1 MRSEPGGTLRWL
13 PTWKDRGFFGKK
25 KKTFKERQKVKR
37 MRDVVIV
44 SATRT
49 PIGDFGGSLKEVSAT
64 SLAIAVI
71 QSSLQR
77 AGIEKKVVEQVIM
90 GNCFEP
96 LDQNVARI
104 AAVKSGLPLETPG
117 FTIVVNCASAMQAII
132 CGTQAIRDGDV
143 DAVITGGVESMSNA
157 PYILTTTRWGQRLQ
171 HGQLIDM
178 LWRAMQEYP
187 IGAGMGLTAENLA
200 EKYGI
205 SREEQ
210 DKFSLFSQQRASK
223 AVREGRFKD
232 EITPV
237 LIPQKKGEA
246 KIVDTDEHP
255 RPDVTLE
262 KLAKLPPAFKKDGT
276 VTAGNSSGLND
287 AAAVTVLMSK
297 EKAKEVGL
305 KPLAKIL
312 GYAIV
317 GVDPSYM
324 GIGPVPATKKVL
336 SKTGLSLKD
345 IQLIEIN
352 EAFAAQYLSCER
364 ELGFNRDIVNVN
376 GSGIALGH
384 PVGATGCRLVVT
396 LIHEMAKRNLTLGL
410 ATLCVGGGLG
420 FAVVIERG

>member
-1 MRSEPGGTLRWL
+1 
-13 PTWKDRGFFGKK
+13 
-25 KKTFKERQKVKR
+25 
-37 MRDVVIV
+37 VIV

-77 AGIEKKVVEQVIM
+77 AGIEKKAVEQVIM

-104 AAVKSGLPLETPG
+104 ASVKSGLPLETPG

-132 CGTQAIRDGDV
+132 CGVQAIRDGDV
-143 DAVITGGVESMSNA
+143 DTVITGGVESMSNA

-171 HGQLIDM
+171 HGQMIDM

-210 DKFSLFSQQRASK
+210 DKFSFLSQQRACK
-223 AVREGRFKD
+223 AVQGGRFKE

-237 LIPQKKGEA
+237 SIPQKKGEA

-297 EKAKEVGL
+297 EKAKEMGL

-324 GIGPVPATKKVL
+324 GIGPVPATRRVL
-336 SKTGLSLKD
+336 NKAGLSLKD

-352 EAFAAQYLSCER
+352 EAFAAQYLSCEK
-364 ELGFNRDIVNVN
+364 ELGLNRDIVNVN

-420 FAVVIERG
+420 FAVVVERL

>member
-1 MRSEPGGTLRWL
+1 MG
-13 PTWKDRGFFGKK
+13 
-25 KKTFKERQKVKR
+25 
-37 MRDVVIV
+37 DVVIV

-178 LWRAMQEYP
+178 LWKAMQEYP

-210 DKFSLFSQQRASK
+210 DKFSLLSQQRASK

-237 LIPQKKGEA
+237 SIPQKKGEA

-305 KPLAKIL
+305 MPLAKIL

-420 FAVVIERG
+420 FAMVIERG

>member
-1 MRSEPGGTLRWL
+1 
-13 PTWKDRGFFGKK
+13 
-25 KKTFKERQKVKR
+25 

-44 SATRT
+44 SAIRT
-49 PIGDFGGSLKEVSAT
+49 PIGDFGGSLRDLSAT
-64 SLAIAVI
+64 SLAIISIESAI
-71 QSSLQR
+71 QR
-77 AGIEKKVVEQVIM
+77 AGIEKKLVDQVIM

-117 FTIVVNCASAMQAII
+117 FTIVVNCASAMQAVI

-143 DAVITGGVESMSNA
+143 DVVIAGGVESMSNA
-157 PYILTTTRWGQRLQ
+157 PYILTTARWGQRLQ
-171 HGQLIDM
+171 HGQLTDM
-178 LWRAMQEYP
+178 LWKAMQEYP

-210 DKFSLFSQQRASK
+210 DRFSLLSQQRACK
-223 AVREGRFKD
+223 AIQEGRFKD

-237 LIPQKKGEA
+237 FVPQKKGEP
-246 KIVDTDEHP
+246 KVVDTDEHP
-255 RPDVTLE
+255 RPDTTLD
-262 KLAKLPPAFKKDGT
+262 KLAKLAPAFKKDGT

-287 AAAVTVLMSK
+287 AAAVTILMSK
-297 EKAKEVGL
+297 EKAKEMGL
-305 KPLAKIL
+305 KPMAKIL

-336 SKTGLSLKD
+336 NKLGLSLKD

-352 EAFAAQYLSCER
+352 EAFAAQYLSCEK
-364 ELGFNRDIVNVN
+364 ELGLNRDIVNVN

-384 PVGATGCRLVVT
+384 PVGATGCRLIVT
-396 LIHEMAKRNLTLGL
+396 LIHEMAKRDLTLGL

-420 FAVVIERG
+420 FAVLVERE

>member
-1 MRSEPGGTLRWL
+1 
-13 PTWKDRGFFGKK
+13 
-25 KKTFKERQKVKR
+25 

-49 PIGDFGGSLKEVSAT
+49 PIGDFGGSLKDVSAT
-64 SLAIAVI
+64 SLAMTVI
-71 QSSLQR
+71 ESSIQR
-77 AGIEKKVVEQVIM
+77 VGIEKKTIDQVIM

-96 LDQNVARI
+96 LDQNIARI
-104 AAVKSGLPLETPG
+104 AAVKCGLPLETAA
-117 FTIVVNCASAMQAII
+117 FTIVVNCASGMQAMI
-132 CGTQAIRDGDV
+132 CGTQAIRDGDMEV
-143 DAVITGGVESMSNA
+143 VLAGGVESMSTA

-205 SREEQ
+205 SREDQ
-210 DKFSLFSQQRASK
+210 DRFSWLSQQRACK
-223 AVREGRFKD
+223 AIQEGKFKN

-237 LIPQKKGEA
+237 SVPQKKGEV

-255 RPDVTLE
+255 RPDVTLD
-262 KLAKLPPAFKKDGT
+262 KLAKLPPAFKQGGT

-287 AAAVTVLMSK
+287 AAAVTILMSK
-297 EKAKEVGL
+297 EKAKELGL

-336 SKTGLSLKD
+336 GKVGLSLKD

-352 EAFAAQYLSCER
+352 EAFAAQYLSCEK
-364 ELGFNRDIVNVN
+364 ELELNRDIVNVN

-396 LIHEMAKRNLTLGL
+396 LIHEMAKRDLALGL

-420 FAVVIERG
+420 FAMVIEKL

>member
-1 MRSEPGGTLRWL
+1 
-13 PTWKDRGFFGKK
+13 
-25 KKTFKERQKVKR
+25 

-49 PIGDFGGSLKEVSAT
+49 PIGDFGGSLKEVSAV
-64 SLAIAVI
+64 SLAMRVI
-71 QSSLQR
+71 ESSLER
-77 AGIEKKVVEQVIM
+77 VGLEKKVVEQVIM

-117 FTIVVNCASAMQAII
+117 FTIVVNCASGMQAII
-132 CGTQAIRDGDV
+132 CGTQAIRDGDMNV
-143 DAVITGGVESMSNA
+143 VIAGGVESMSNA

-210 DKFSLFSQQRASK
+210 DRFSLLSQQRACQ
-223 AVREGRFKD
+223 AIQGGRFKD
-232 EITPV
+232 EVTPI

-246 KIVDTDEHP
+246 KVVDTDEHP
-255 RPDVTLE
+255 RSDVTLE
-262 KLAKLPPAFKKDGT
+262 KLSKLSPAFKKDGT

-297 EKAKEVGL
+297 EKAKEIGL

-324 GIGPVPATKKVL
+324 GIGPVPATQKVL
-336 SKTGLSLKD
+336 NKVGLSLKD

-352 EAFAAQYLSCER
+352 EAFAAQYLSCEK
-364 ELGFNRDIVNVN
+364 ELGLNRDIVNVN

-396 LIHEMAKRNLTLGL
+396 LIHEMARRDLNLGL

-420 FAVVIERG
+420 FAMVVERL

>member
-1 MRSEPGGTLRWL
+1 MRE
-13 PTWKDRGFFGKK
+13 
-25 KKTFKERQKVKR
+25 
-37 MRDVVIV
+37 VVIV

-49 PIGDFGGSLKEVSAT
+49 PIGDFGGSLKDISAT
-64 SLAIAVI
+64 SLAMAVI
-71 QSSLQR
+71 ESSLQR
-77 AGIEKKVVEQVIM
+77 AGVEKKAVEQVIM

-104 AAVKSGLPLETPG
+104 AAVKCGLPLETPG

-178 LWRAMQEYP
+178 LWKAMQEYP

-205 SREEQ
+205 SRKEQ
-210 DKFSLFSQQRASK
+210 DEFSLLSQQRACK
-223 AVREGRFKD
+223 AVQGGRFKD

-237 LIPQKKGEA
+237 SIPQKKGEA
-246 KIVDTDEHP
+246 KMVDTDEHP

-297 EKAKEVGL
+297 EKARETGL

-336 SKTGLSLKD
+336 RKVGLSLKD

-364 ELGFNRDIVNVN
+364 ELGLNRDIVNVN

-396 LIHEMAKRNLTLGL
+396 LMHEMAKRNLTLGL

-420 FAVVIERG
+420 FAMVIERV

>member
-1 MRSEPGGTLRWL
+1 
-13 PTWKDRGFFGKK
+13 
-25 KKTFKERQKVKR
+25 

-49 PIGDFGGSLKEVSAT
+49 PIGDFGGSLKDVSALSMT
-64 SLAIAVI
+64 MRVI
-71 QSSLQR
+71 ESSLDR
-77 AGIEKKVVEQVIM
+77 VGLEKKVVEQVIM

-104 AAVKSGLPLETPG
+104 AAVKCGLPLETPG
-117 FTIVVNCASAMQAII
+117 FTIVVNCASAMQAMI

-143 DAVITGGVESMSNA
+143 STVIAGGVESMSNA

-178 LWRAMQEYP
+178 LWKAMQEYP

-200 EKYGI
+200 EKYKI
-205 SREEQ
+205 PREEQ
-210 DKFSLFSQQRASK
+210 DRFSFLSQQRACQ
-223 AVREGRFKD
+223 AVQSGRFKD

-237 LIPQKKGEA
+237 LIPQKKGEP
-246 KIVDTDEHP
+246 KVVDTDEHP

-262 KLAKLPPAFKKDGT
+262 KLSKLPSAFKKDGT

-287 AAAVTVLMSK
+287 AAAATVLMSG
-297 EKAKEVGL
+297 EKAKEMGL
-305 KPLAKIL
+305 KPLAKVL

-336 SKTGLSLKD
+336 SKAGLSLKD

-352 EAFAAQYLSCER
+352 EAFAAQYLACER
-364 ELGFNRDIVNVN
+364 ELGLNREIVNVN

-396 LIHEMAKRNLTLGL
+396 LIHEMKKRDLTFGL

-420 FAVVIERG
+420 FAMVIERL

>member
-1 MRSEPGGTLRWL
+1 MT
-13 PTWKDRGFFGKK
+13 
-25 KKTFKERQKVKR
+25 

-44 SATRT
+44 SAVRT
-49 PIGDFGGSLKEVSAT
+49 PIGDFGGSLKNVSAT
-64 SLAIAVI
+64 SLAITVI
-71 QSSLQR
+71 GSSLQR
-77 AGIEKKVVEQVIM
+77 ACVEKKAVEQVIM

-104 AAVKSGLPLETPG
+104 AAVKCGLPHETTG
-117 FTIVVNCASAMQAII
+117 FTIVVNCASGMQALI
-132 CGTQAIRDGDV
+132 CGVQAIRDGDV
-143 DAVITGGVESMSNA
+143 NVVIAGGVESMSNA
-157 PYILTTTRWGQRLQ
+157 PYILSTTRWGQRLQ

-187 IGAGMGLTAENLA
+187 IGDGMGMTAENLA

-210 DKFSLFSQQRASK
+210 DKFALLSHQRACK
-223 AVREGRFKD
+223 AIQEGRFKD

-237 LIPQKKGEA
+237 SIPQKKGETML
-246 KIVDTDEHP
+246 VDTDEHP
-255 RPDVTLE
+255 RPDATSD
-262 KLAKLPPAFKKDGT
+262 KLAKLPPAFKKGGT

-287 AAAVTVLMSK
+287 AAAATILMSK
-297 EKAKEVGL
+297 EKAKEMGL
-305 KPLAKIL
+305 KPIAKVL

-336 SKTGLSLKD
+336 DKAGLSLKD

-364 ELGFNRDIVNVN
+364 ELGLNRNIVNVN

-396 LIHEMAKRNLTLGL
+396 LIHEMAKRDLTLGL

-420 FAVVIERG
+420 FAMLVERL

>member
-1 MRSEPGGTLRWL
+1 
-13 PTWKDRGFFGKK
+13 
-25 KKTFKERQKVKR
+25 
-37 MRDVVIV
+37 MRDVVVV

-49 PIGDFGGSLKEVSAT
+49 PIGDFGGSLKDITAT
-64 SLAIAVI
+64 SLAMVVI
-71 QSSLQR
+71 DSSLQR
-77 AGIEKKVVEQVIM
+77 AGIEKNVVEQVIL

-96 LDQNVARI
+96 LDQNVSRI
-104 AAVKSGLPLETPG
+104 AAVKCGLPLETFG
-117 FTIVVNCASAMQAII
+117 FTIVVNCASGMQAII

-143 DAVITGGVESMSNA
+143 DVVIAGGVESMSNA

-187 IGAGMGLTAENLA
+187 IGDGMGLTAENLA

-210 DKFSLFSQQRASK
+210 DRFSLLSHQRACK
-223 AVREGRFKD
+223 AIQEGKFKD

-237 LIPQKKGEA
+237 SVPQKKGET
-246 KIVDTDEHP
+246 KVIDTDEHP
-255 RPDVTLE
+255 RSNTTLE
-262 KLAKLPPAFKKDGT
+262 KLAMLPPAFKKGGT

-287 AAAVTVLMSK
+287 AAAVTILMSK
-297 EKAKEVGL
+297 EKAKEMGL

-324 GIGPVPATKKVL
+324 GIGPVPATQKVL
-336 SKTGLSLKD
+336 NKVGLSLKD

-352 EAFAAQYLSCER
+352 EAFAAQYLSCEK
-364 ELGFNRDIVNVN
+364 ELGLNRDIVNVN

-396 LIHEMAKRNLTLGL
+396 LLHEMAKRNLTLGL
-410 ATLCVGGGLG
+410 ATLCVGGGMG
-420 FAVVIERG
+420 FAMLIEKI

>member
-1 MRSEPGGTLRWL
+1 MRE
-13 PTWKDRGFFGKK
+13 
-25 KKTFKERQKVKR
+25 
-37 MRDVVIV
+37 VVIV

-187 IGAGMGLTAENLA
+187 IGDGMGLTAENLA
-200 EKYGI
+200 EEYGI

-262 KLAKLPPAFKKDGT
+262 RLAKLPPAFKKDGT

-336 SKTGLSLKD
+336 NKTGLSLKD

>member
-1 MRSEPGGTLRWL
+1 
-13 PTWKDRGFFGKK
+13 
-25 KKTFKERQKVKR
+25 
-37 MRDVVIV
+37 
-44 SATRT
+44 
-49 PIGDFGGSLKEVSAT
+49 
-64 SLAIAVI
+64 
-71 QSSLQR
+71 
-77 AGIEKKVVEQVIM
+77 
-90 GNCFEP
+90 
-96 LDQNVARI
+96 
-104 AAVKSGLPLETPG
+104 
-117 FTIVVNCASAMQAII
+117 
-132 CGTQAIRDGDV
+132 
-143 DAVITGGVESMSNA
+143 MSNA

-178 LWRAMQEYP
+178 LWKAMQEYP

-210 DKFSLFSQQRASK
+210 DKFSFLSQQRACK
-223 AVREGRFKD
+223 AVQGGRFRD

-237 LIPQKKGEA
+237 SIPQKKGEA
-246 KIVDTDEHP
+246 KIIDTDEHP

-287 AAAVTVLMSK
+287 AAAVTVLM
-297 EKAKEVGL
+297 AKERAKEMGL

-324 GIGPVPATKKVL
+324 GIGPVPATQKVL
-336 SKTGLSLKD
+336 RKVGLSLKD

-352 EAFAAQYLSCER
+352 EAFAAQYLSCEK
-364 ELGFNRDIVNVN
+364 ELGLNREIVNVN

-396 LIHEMAKRNLTLGL
+396 LIHEMAKRDLTLGL

-420 FAVVIERG
+420 FAIVIERV

>member
-1 MRSEPGGTLRWL
+1 MRN
-13 PTWKDRGFFGKK
+13 
-25 KKTFKERQKVKR
+25 
-37 MRDVVIV
+37 VVIV

-49 PIGDFGGSLKEVSAT
+49 PIGDFGGSLKDLSAT
-64 SLAIAVI
+64 SLAMISIESVI
-71 QSSLQR
+71 QK
-77 AGIEKKVVEQVIM
+77 AGIEKKTVDQVIM

-104 AAVKSGLPLETPG
+104 AAVKCGLPLETPG
-117 FTIVVNCASAMQAII
+117 FTIVVNCASGMQAII
-132 CGTQAIRDGDV
+132 CGIQAIRNGDV
-143 DAVITGGVESMSNA
+143 DVVIAGGVESMSNA

-178 LWRAMQEYP
+178 LWRAMQESP
-187 IGAGMGLTAENLA
+187 IGTGMGLTAENLA
-200 EKYGI
+200 ERYGI
-205 SREEQ
+205 TREEQ
-210 DKFSLFSQQRASK
+210 DKFSFLSQQRACK
-223 AVREGRFKD
+223 AIREGRFIE

-237 LIPQKKGEA
+237 TVPQKKGEA

-255 RPDVTLE
+255 RPDATLE

-287 AAAVTVLMSK
+287 AAAATILMSE
-297 EKAKEVGL
+297 EKAKEMGL
-305 KPLAKIL
+305 KPLGKIL

-317 GVDPSYM
+317 GVDPFYM
-324 GIGPVPATKKVL
+324 GIGPVPATQQVLRKV
-336 SKTGLSLKD
+336 SLSLSD

-352 EAFAAQYLSCER
+352 EAFAAQYLSCEK
-364 ELGFNRDIVNVN
+364 ELGLNREIVNVN

-396 LIHEMAKRNLTLGL
+396 LVHEMAKRDLTLGL

-420 FAVVIERG
+420 FSLVLERI

>member
-1 MRSEPGGTLRWL
+1 M
-13 PTWKDRGFFGKK
+13 K
-25 KKTFKERQKVKR
+25 
-37 MRDVVIV
+37 DVVIV
-44 SATRT
+44 GATRT
-49 PIGDFGGSLKEVSAT
+49 PIGDFGGSLKDVSAT
-64 SLAIAVI
+64 SLAMAII
-71 QSSLQR
+71 DSSIQR
-77 AGIEKKVVEQVIM
+77 AGIDKKCVEQVIM

-104 AAVKSGLPLETPG
+104 AAVKCGLPLGTPG
-117 FTIVVNCASAMQAII
+117 FTIVVNCASGMQAMI
-132 CGTQAIRDGDV
+132 CGIQAIRDGDV
-143 DAVITGGVESMSNA
+143 EVVIAGGVESMSTA

-210 DKFSLFSQQRASK
+210 DRFSLISQQRACK
-223 AVREGRFKD
+223 AIQEGRFKN
-232 EITPV
+232 EISPV
-237 LIPQKKGEA
+237 SISRRKGEVRV
-246 KIVDTDEHP
+246 VDTDEHP
-255 RPDVTLE
+255 RPDVTFE
-262 KLAKLPPAFKKDGT
+262 KLSKLPPAFKKDGT

-287 AAAVTVLMSK
+287 AAAVTVLMSR
-297 EKAKEVGL
+297 EKAKEMGL

-324 GIGPVPATKKVL
+324 GIGPVPATQKVL
-336 SKTGLSLKD
+336 NKVGLSIKD
-345 IQLIEIN
+345 IQLIEMN
-352 EAFAAQYLSCER
+352 EAFAAQYLSCEK
-364 ELGFNRDIVNVN
+364 ELGLNRDIVNVN

-396 LIHEMAKRNLTLGL
+396 LIHEMAKRDFTLGL

-420 FAVVIERG
+420 FAMLIERE

>member
-1 MRSEPGGTLRWL
+1 MRE
-13 PTWKDRGFFGKK
+13 
-25 KKTFKERQKVKR
+25 
-37 MRDVVIV
+37 VVIV

-49 PIGDFGGSLKEVSAT
+49 PIGDFGGSLKDVSAT
-64 SLAIAVI
+64 SLTMAVI
-71 QSSLQR
+71 ESSIQR
-77 AGIEKKVVEQVIM
+77 VDIEKRLVDQVIM

-143 DAVITGGVESMSNA
+143 DAVIAGGVESMSNA

-200 EKYGI
+200 ERYDI

-210 DKFSLFSQQRASK
+210 DKFSLLSQQRACK
-223 AVREGRFKD
+223 AVQEGRFKD

-237 LIPQKKGEA
+237 SIPQKKGEA

-305 KPLAKIL
+305 MPLAKIL

>member
-1 MRSEPGGTLRWL
+1 
-13 PTWKDRGFFGKK
+13 
-25 KKTFKERQKVKR
+25 

-44 SATRT
+44 NATRT
-49 PIGDFGGSLKEVSAT
+49 PIGDFGGSLKDVSAT
-64 SLAIAVI
+64 SLAMAIVD
-71 QSSLQR
+71 SSLRQ
-77 AGIEKKVVEQVIM
+77 AGVEKRFVEQVIM

-104 AAVKSGLPLETPG
+104 AAVKCGLPFETPA
-117 FTIVVNCASAMQAII
+117 FTIVVNCASGMQAMI

-143 DAVITGGVESMSNA
+143 GVVLAGGVESMSNA

-210 DKFSLFSQQRASK
+210 DKFSLISQQRACK
-223 AVREGRFKD
+223 AIQEGRFKD

-237 LIPQKKGEA
+237 SIPQKKGEA

-255 RPDVTLE
+255 RPDATLE

-287 AAAVTVLMSK
+287 AAAMTLLMSK
-297 EKAKEVGL
+297 EKAKEIGR

-324 GIGPVPATKKVL
+324 GIGPVAATQKALKKV
-336 SKTGLSLKD
+336 GLSLKD

-352 EAFAAQYLSCER
+352 EAFAAQYLSCEK
-364 ELGFNRDIVNVN
+364 ELGLDREIVNVN

-396 LIHEMAKRNLTLGL
+396 LIHEMAKRDLHLGL

-420 FAVVIERG
+420 FAMVIERG

>member
-1 MRSEPGGTLRWL
+1 
-13 PTWKDRGFFGKK
+13 
-25 KKTFKERQKVKR
+25 

-64 SLAIAVI
+64 SLAMSVI
-71 QSSLQR
+71 ESSLER
-77 AGIEKKVVEQVIM
+77 VGLEKKVVEQVIM

-104 AAVKSGLPLETPG
+104 AAVKSGLPLETPA
-117 FTIVVNCASAMQAII
+117 FTIVVNCASALQAMI

-143 DAVITGGVESMSNA
+143 DVVIAGGVESMSNA
-157 PYILTTTRWGQRLQ
+157 PYILTTARWGQRLQ

-178 LWRAMQEYP
+178 LWKTMQEYP
-187 IGAGMGLTAENLA
+187 IGVGMGLTAENLA

-210 DKFSLFSQQRASK
+210 DRFSLLSQQRACK
-223 AVREGRFKD
+223 AIQEGRFKD

-237 LIPQKKGEA
+237 SIPQKKGEA

-255 RPDVTLE
+255 RPETTLD
-262 KLAKLPPAFKKDGT
+262 KLAKLAPAFKKDGT

-287 AAAVTVLMSK
+287 AAAVTVLMSE
-297 EKAKEVGL
+297 EKAKEMGL

-336 SKTGLSLKD
+336 NKVGLSLKD

-396 LIHEMAKRNLTLGL
+396 LIHEMVKRDLTLGL

-420 FAVVIERG
+420 FAIVVERG

>member
-1 MRSEPGGTLRWL
+1 MRN
-13 PTWKDRGFFGKK
+13 
-25 KKTFKERQKVKR
+25 
-37 MRDVVIV
+37 VVIV

-49 PIGDFGGSLKEVSAT
+49 PIGDFGGSLKDLSAT
-64 SLAIAVI
+64 SLAMISIESVI
-71 QSSLQR
+71 R
-77 AGIEKKVVEQVIM
+77 KAGIEKKSVDQVIM

-104 AAVKSGLPLETPG
+104 AAVKCGLPLETPG
-117 FTIVVNCASAMQAII
+117 FTIVVNCASGMQAII
-132 CGTQAIRDGDV
+132 CGIQAIRNGDV
-143 DAVITGGVESMSNA
+143 DVVIAGGVESMSNA

-178 LWRAMQEYP
+178 LWRAMQESP
-187 IGAGMGLTAENLA
+187 IGTGMGLTAENLA
-200 EKYGI
+200 ERYGI
-205 SREEQ
+205 TREEQ
-210 DKFSLFSQQRASK
+210 DKFSFLSQQRACK
-223 AVREGRFKD
+223 AIREGRFIE

-237 LIPQKKGEA
+237 TVPQKKGEA

-255 RPDVTLE
+255 RPDATLE

-287 AAAVTVLMSK
+287 AAAATILMSE
-297 EKAKEVGL
+297 EKAKEMGL
-305 KPLAKIL
+305 KPLGKIL

-317 GVDPSYM
+317 GVDPFYM
-324 GIGPVPATKKVL
+324 GIGPVPATQQVLRKV
-336 SKTGLSLKD
+336 SLSLSD

-352 EAFAAQYLSCER
+352 EAFAAQYLSCEK
-364 ELGFNRDIVNVN
+364 ELGLNREIVNVN

-396 LIHEMAKRNLTLGL
+396 LVHEMAKRDLTLGL

-420 FAVVIERG
+420 FSLVLERI

>member
-1 MRSEPGGTLRWL
+1 
-13 PTWKDRGFFGKK
+13 
-25 KKTFKERQKVKR
+25 

-44 SATRT
+44 GATRT
-49 PIGDFGGSLKEVSAT
+49 PIGDFGGSLKDVSAT
-64 SLAIAVI
+64 SLAMAVI
-71 QSSLQR
+71 ESSLQR
-77 AGIEKKVVEQVIM
+77 TGVEKKAVEQVIM

-104 AAVKSGLPLETPG
+104 AAVKCGLPLETPG
-117 FTIVVNCASAMQAII
+117 FTIIVNCASGMQAII
-132 CGTQAIRDGDV
+132 CATQAIRDDDV
-143 DAVITGGVESMSNA
+143 EVVIAGGVESMSTA

-187 IGAGMGLTAENLA
+187 IGVGMGLTAENLA

-205 SREEQ
+205 SRKEQ
-210 DKFSLFSQQRASK
+210 DEFSLLSQQRACK
-223 AVREGRFKD
+223 AIQVGRFRN

-237 LIPQKKGEA
+237 SIPQKKGEA
-246 KIVDTDEHP
+246 KMVDTDEHP

-262 KLAKLPPAFKKDGT
+262 KLAKLPSAFKNNGT

-297 EKAKEVGL
+297 EKAKEMGL
-305 KPLAKIL
+305 RPLAKIL

-336 SKTGLSLKD
+336 KKVGLSLKD

-364 ELGFNRDIVNVN
+364 ELRLNRDIVNVN

-396 LIHEMAKRNLTLGL
+396 LIHEMAKRDLTLGL

-420 FAVVIERG
+420 FSMIIERI

>member
-1 MRSEPGGTLRWL
+1 
-13 PTWKDRGFFGKK
+13 
-25 KKTFKERQKVKR
+25 

-49 PIGDFGGSLKEVSAT
+49 AIGDFGGSLKDVSAV
-64 SLAIAVI
+64 SLAMRVI
-71 QSSLQR
+71 ESSLER
-77 AGIEKKVVEQVIM
+77 VGLEKRVVEQVIM

-104 AAVKSGLPLETPG
+104 AAVKSGLPLETPS
-117 FTIVVNCASAMQAII
+117 FTIVVNCASGMQAII

-143 DAVITGGVESMSNA
+143 DVVIAGGVESMSNA

-205 SREEQ
+205 SRKEQ
-210 DKFSLFSQQRASK
+210 DHFSLLSQQRACQ
-223 AVREGRFKD
+223 AIREGKFKD

-237 LIPQKKGEA
+237 VVPQKKGEA
-246 KIVDTDEHP
+246 KVVDTDEHP
-255 RPDVTLE
+255 RPDTSLE
-262 KLAKLPPAFKKDGT
+262 KLSKLSPAFKKDGT

-287 AAAVTVLMSK
+287 AAAATVLMSK
-297 EKAKEVGL
+297 EKAREMGL
-305 KPLAKIL
+305 KPLGKIL

-336 SKTGLSLKD
+336 SKVGLSLKD

-352 EAFAAQYLSCER
+352 EAFAAQYLSCET
-364 ELGFNRDIVNVN
+364 ELGLNREIVNVN

-396 LIHEMAKRNLTLGL
+396 LIHEMAKRDLTLGL

-420 FAVVIERG
+420 FAMVVERTG

>member
-1 MRSEPGGTLRWL
+1 M
-13 PTWKDRGFFGKK
+13 
-25 KKTFKERQKVKR
+25 
-37 MRDVVIV
+37 IV

-178 LWRAMQEYP
+178 LWKAMQEYP

-210 DKFSLFSQQRASK
+210 DKFSLLSQQRASK

-237 LIPQKKGEA
+237 SIPQKKGEA

-336 SKTGLSLKD
+336 NKTGLSLKD

>member
-1 MRSEPGGTLRWL
+1 M
-13 PTWKDRGFFGKK
+13 
-25 KKTFKERQKVKR
+25 

-49 PIGDFGGSLKEVSAT
+49 PIGDFGGSLKDVSAT
-64 SLAIAVI
+64 SLAMTVI
-71 QSSLQR
+71 ESSIQR
-77 AGIEKKVVEQVIM
+77 AGIEKKTIDQVIM

-104 AAVKSGLPLETPG
+104 AAVKCGLPLETPA
-117 FTIVVNCASAMQAII
+117 FTIVVNCASGMQAMI
-132 CGTQAIRDGDV
+132 CGIQAIRDGDV
-143 DAVITGGVESMSNA
+143 DVVIAGGVESMSTA

-205 SREEQ
+205 SRQEQ
-210 DKFSLFSQQRASK
+210 DQFSLLSQQRACSAIRK
-223 AVREGRFKD
+223 GRFRD
-232 EITPV
+232 EIIPV
-237 LIPQKKGEA
+237 STPQKKGEA
-246 KIVDTDEHP
+246 KVVDTDEHP
-255 RPDVTLE
+255 RPDTTLE
-262 KLAKLPPAFKKDGT
+262 KLSKLSPAFKKGGT

-287 AAAVTVLMSK
+287 AAAVSK
-297 EKAKEVGL
+297 EKAKEMGL
-305 KPLAKIL
+305 KPLGKIL

-324 GIGPVPATKKVL
+324 GIGPVPATRKVL
-336 SKTGLSLKD
+336 NKVGLSLKD

-364 ELGFNRDIVNVN
+364 ELGLNREIVNVN

-396 LIHEMAKRNLTLGL
+396 LIYEMAKRDLTLGL

-420 FAVVIERG
+420 FSMVVERI